1 MMQNN
6 KVDLNS
12 LEDEGR
18 RLSDMKFHPK
28 SASRWSVGQGQR
40 QVLSRLPHQNSSQ
53 LQECLD
59 PIRGVRD
66 ALRRQGIKPV
76 NHARNNL
83 AAVRAQSDKS
93 RAQKAQEQEA
103 AQAAQVPRPSS
114 AASVR
119 SSGYASPHYT
129 PHRPSIGRRQSDVR
143 SESGRSACSSSQAP
157 RPFTPVVRARASGDD
172 GSAWLKKDDYGCIP
186 QYLIERQLQLAAS
199 YAQEQ
204 AEKEASMI
212 PVGMRVLPE
221 EERLEML
228 SLLEASKDDTE
239 AKIRAL
245 PFIIETPSQRKFRD
259 GLEAKL
265 LEVEEALELF
275 NQPQV
280 LVAI

>member
-1 MMQNN
+1 MQNN
-6 KVDLNS
+6 KVDRHS

-18 RLSDMKFHPK
+18 RLSDIRRQ
-28 SASRWSVGQGQR
+28 SESVSRWSLRPGQR
-40 QVLSRLPHQNSSQ
+40 QVLSKLPHQNSSQ

-59 PIRGVRD
+59 PVRGVRD
-66 ALRRQGIKPV
+66 ALRRQGIEPV

-83 AAVRAQSDKS
+83 AAIRAQSDKS
-93 RAQKAQEQEA
+93 RARKAQEQEA
-103 AQAAQVPRPSS
+103 AQAAQVSRPSS

-129 PHRPSIGRRQSDVR
+129 PHRPSTDRRQSDVR
-143 SESGRSACSSSQAP
+143 SESGRSAGSSSQAL
-157 RPFTPVVRARASGDD
+157 RPFVPVVRARASGDD
-172 GSAWLKKDDYGCIP
+172 GSAWLKKDDYGCVP
-186 QYLIERQLQLAAS
+186 QYLIQRQLQMAAA
-199 YAQEQ
+199 YAEEQ
-204 AEKEASMI
+204 AEKEASLI
-212 PVGMRVLPE
+212 PEGMRMLPE

-228 SLLEASKDDTE
+228 SLLEASRDDTE
-239 AKIRAL
+239 ARIRAL
-245 PFIIETPSQRKFRD
+245 PFIIETPSQRKLKD